1 MTKCFLTSFRATM
14 AHKIESFKIV
24 REGMV
29 ERASVCK
36 CVCMCVC
43 VCVCVCVC
51 ARDRANV

>member
-29 ERASVCK
+29 ERACG
-36 CVCMCVC
+36 CVC
-43 VCVCVCVC
+43 VRACVCV
-51 ARDRANV
+51 RDSASV